1 MRLIGPVASPR
12 GMSDHSLVPV
22 ISRLVRSAA
31 AVAVTLL
38 VTLAVSLLQVPA
50 SVAAAPAAATP
61 APAHLE
67 LHGDTV
73 APAANART
81 GSHTWR
87 GSRISYYETVPAKW
101 DWSLSMAVAK
111 WNSTGATV
119 RFVRTPYRSRADLTI
134 GYGDTRGSA
143 GLATVGRTAHAWVHL
158 STAYAAA
165 DGNDAHNRVEVL
177 GIFAHEL
184 GHVLGFGHTS
194 ASCSLMSPVLDV
206 SGCGVVTDATP
217 GYYRCRTLDDAL
229 VARFVRIYGGRT
241 RYIATTWCLI
251 DPLPSAL
258 SVAFHGEQSGSV
270 RVSWA
275 RPTYLPAGSRVQI
288 QHWVGDTCQAP
299 PVWSATDYSDPTAA
313 AWSDARPEDAYDN
326 CFEARLVNRY
336 GVGRASVGARLAR
349 TAATQAQVP
358 APDPTDPSADPSD
371 GPTAG
376 PTDAPT
382 DGATPPVTGS

>member
-1 MRLIGPVASPR
+1 
-12 GMSDHSLVPV
+12 MSDHSFVPV

-50 SVAAAPAAATP
+50 SVAAAPATAAP
-61 APAHLE
+61 PPAHLE

-81 GSHTWR
+81 GSLTWR
-87 GSRISYYETVPAKW
+87 GSRIYYYETVPAKW

-119 RFVRTPYRSRADLTI
+119 RFVRTTNRRLANVTI

-194 ASCSLMSPVLDV
+194 ANCSLMSPVLDV
-206 SGCGVVTDATP
+206 SGCGVVTTATP

-229 VARFVRIYGGRT
+229 VSRFVRIYGGRT
-241 RYIATTWCLI
+241 RFIGSTWCLI

-258 SVAFHGEQSGSV
+258 SVAFHGEQTGSV
-270 RVSWA
+270 SVSWA

-288 QHWVGDTCQAP
+288 QHWVGDTCDAP
-299 PVWSATDYSDPTAA
+299 PVWSATDYSDPSAA
-313 AWSDARPEDAYDN
+313 AWSDTRPEDAFDN
-326 CFEARLVNRY
+326 CFQARLVNQY

-349 TAATQAQVP
+349 TAAAQAEVP
-358 APDPTDPSADPSD
+358 APDTATPTD
-371 GPTAG
+371 GPTDG

-382 DGATPPVTGS
+382 DAPTDTPTDGATPVEPAAGS